1 MPRIF
6 MYWYHYWEWNYKLLP
21 MLKPARPQMRVSAWW
36 ILAIKLSCTSFW
48 NLAIFLSFAILGI
61 LSGFFLCY
69 FSFTVI
75 VCWFVF
81 DGAFLDGSLSTF
93 GYRWNICPFTNTQ
106 NLPTLWLGFAPQQD
120 FQTLFNQKR
129 RRRRRKKHWNARI
142 DTQTANVQF
151 TQWPDRNRSTST
163 PLLKCEYEFQ
173 HIFQRRAHSL
183 YMEFTWVPRYVREFQ
198 PWFGPKRDAQNST
211 REKYRA
217 ARCT

>member
-1 MPRIF
+1 MHFVLKPSHFSLFCYSWNSLGFFSLLFFVYCNCLLIRIRRRIF
-6 MYWYHYWEWNYKLLP
+6 GWFFIDVWLSMKHLPFYKHSESTNF
-21 MLKPARPQMRVSAWW
+21 VAWIRTSTRLSNAI
-36 ILAIKLSCTSFW
+36 ILI
-48 NLAIFLSFAILGI
+48 
-61 LSGFFLCY
+61 
-69 FSFTVI
+69 
-75 VCWFVF
+75 
-81 DGAFLDGSLSTF
+81 
-93 GYRWNICPFTNTQ
+93 Q
-106 NLPTLWLGFAPQQD
+106 
-120 FQTLFNQKR
+120 R

>member
-1 MPRIF
+1 MHFVLKPSHFSLFCYSWNSLGFFSLLFFVYCNCLLIRIRRRIF
-6 MYWYHYWEWNYKLLP
+6 GWFFIDVWLSMKHLPFYKHSESTNF
-21 MLKPARPQMRVSAWW
+21 VAWIRTSTRLSNAI
-36 ILAIKLSCTSFW
+36 IL
-48 NLAIFLSFAILGI
+48 
-61 LSGFFLCY
+61 
-69 FSFTVI
+69 
-75 VCWFVF
+75 
-81 DGAFLDGSLSTF
+81 
-93 GYRWNICPFTNTQ
+93 
-106 NLPTLWLGFAPQQD
+106 
-120 FQTLFNQKR
+120 NQR